1 MSATYTLD
9 AKIAALDLLNQ
20 LDNDYSRVKAKLQI
34 PFKTLRGWRS
44 DETQLRNQFE
54 NRQYLHISSMKL
66 HLLVDM
72 VEYARDIMSKLK
84 SGDREEGT
92 ASQLTYILG
101 TLLNQAR
108 KLEQNFEHVPD
119 DPQDQAEP
127 PNRIEYIYEGAVHDA
142 PPWEGVVI
150 EESGPRQNIGLRQ
163 ALEQIG
169 IGTQPEPESSLPGTP
184 SLLMDRPQLPDD
196 GPNPARS
203 RKQRQAPKRRRH
215 KSKPKAR

>member
-119 DPQDQAEP
+119 DPQDQADP
-127 PNRIEYIYEGAVHDA
+127 PNRIEYIYDGGLHDV
-142 PPWEGVVI
+142 PPWESVVL
-150 EESGPRQNIGLRQ
+150 EESSPPQSIGLRA
-163 ALEQIG
+163 ALEQFG
-169 IGTQPEPESSLPGTP
+169 IGAHPDPEDGLPGEEAP
-184 SLLMDRPQLPDD
+184 QMERPQLPN
-196 GPNPARS
+196 GERNLARS
-203 RKQRQAPKRRRH
+203 RNQRQAPRRRRR
-215 KSKPKAR
+215 KSKRKAR